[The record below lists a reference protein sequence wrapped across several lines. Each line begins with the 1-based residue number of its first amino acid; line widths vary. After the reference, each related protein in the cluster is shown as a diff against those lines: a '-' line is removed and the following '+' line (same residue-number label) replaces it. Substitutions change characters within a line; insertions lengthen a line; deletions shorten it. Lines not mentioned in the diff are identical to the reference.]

1 MYPFLL
7 CTKSWVNLQAFEAKP
22 YTFQFRFDIS
32 LLGHDNLLSQ
42 LCSAPC
48 ALTQAPTACWR
59 ASNHSLTL
67 CQSYWTNMTKPYLL
81 LGSDNTDSLCPLWS
95 FWYLL
100 QRISALHWIWAPKI
114 YLKWITLK
122 DNTECFSLLGFTK
135 YEEMRMPGQS
145 FSAVTHYGA
154 RHSIFKLSSHFARW
168 GLNQI
173 NITYISIWHD
183 ILD

>member
-7 CTKSWVNLQAFEAKP
+7 CTKSWVNLQAFEAKL
-22 YTFQFRFDIS
+22 YTFRDRFDFDDIS
-32 LLGHDNLLSQ
+32 LLGHDNLPSQ

-48 ALTQAPTACWR
+48 TLTQAPTACWR
-59 ASNHSLTL
+59 ALNHSLTL
-67 CQSYWTNMTKPYLL
+67 CQSYWTNMTKPYLP

-100 QRISALHWIWAPKI
+100 QRIFALHWIWAPKI

-135 YEEMRMPGQS
+135 YKEMQMPGQS
-145 FSAVTHYGA
+145 FSAMTRYGA
-154 RHSIFKLSSHFARW
+154 RHSNSKKGNDVFLHCEKYSHVCHST
-168 GLNQI
+168 LKV
-173 NITYISIWHD
+173 
-183 ILD
+183 L